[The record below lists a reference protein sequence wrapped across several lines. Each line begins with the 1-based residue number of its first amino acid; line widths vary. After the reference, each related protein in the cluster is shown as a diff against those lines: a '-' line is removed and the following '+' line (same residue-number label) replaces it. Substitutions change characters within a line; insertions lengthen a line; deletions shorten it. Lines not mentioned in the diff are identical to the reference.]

1 MAQSLPAFRGNFGST
16 EFFVVTMKAGEF
28 YRNMTIPKEMEG
40 WEDLSPEER
49 FQRDIDYKRVAS
61 HIAPYLAHDNDRF
74 IGAFIVAIHQHEDM
88 EFESL
93 VDAGIKFPKA
103 MPNSLMDQFG
113 VLYLSGS
120 EILVPL
126 DGQHRLAAIK
136 FAITG
141 KDQNSNDIKGL
152 VANPSVGADTCTVI
166 MIRND
171 PQKARKIFNKV
182 NRYAKPT
189 SKADDLI
196 TADDDYI
203 AVLVREHIV
212 GDFIDSRLV
221 NIKSNTLAAK
231 SGLFTTLA
239 TIYEI
244 SMSYEEFMI
253 GKKPVTTALPSSYDV
268 SLAANNLKQFWTKFL
283 SIQAYQSSLIDPT
296 EDGDELRDD
305 IRKQSLICKPIVQR
319 ALAEACI
326 YLMADEQED
335 GSILSLKE
343 IIDRVDLVDWSPAN
357 SVWQD
362 VLTRGD
368 KIITGNSAMKF
379 AARVLAYM
387 LGQELDE
394 YEVKKLREQ
403 FGNNT
408 DGKALPD
415 RIFGG

>member
-40 WEDLSPEER
+40 WEDLTPEER
-49 FQRDIDYKRVAS
+49 FQREVDYKRVAT
-61 HIAPYLAHDNDRF
+61 HIAPYLAHDDDRF

-152 VANPSVGADTCTVI
+152 TANPSVGADTCTVI

-189 SKADDLI
+189 SKADNLI

-203 AVLVREHIV
+203 AVIVREHIV
-212 GDFIDSRLV
+212 GELIDSRLV

-244 SMSYEEFMI
+244 SVSYEEFMI
-253 GKKPVTTALPSSYDV
+253 GKKPVTTALPSSHDV
-268 SLAANNLKQFWTKFL
+268 SLAENNLKQFWTEFL

-296 EDGDELRDD
+296 EDGDELRDE

-335 GSILSLKE
+335 GSILSLRE
-343 IIDRVDLVDWSPAN
+343 IVDRVDLVDWSPEN
-357 SVWQD
+357 SIWQD
-362 VLTRGD
+362 ILTKGD

-387 LGQELDE
+387 LGQNLGD
-394 YEVKKLREQ
+394 YEIKKLREQ
-403 FGNNT
+403 FGKNT
-408 DGKALPD
+408 DGKTLPD
-415 RIFGG
+415 RIFGD

>member
-1 MAQSLPAFRGNFGST
+1 
-16 EFFVVTMKAGEF
+16 
-28 YRNMTIPKEMEG
+28 
-40 WEDLSPEER
+40 
-49 FQRDIDYKRVAS
+49 
-61 HIAPYLAHDNDRF
+61 
-74 IGAFIVAIHQHEDM
+74 
-88 EFESL
+88 
-93 VDAGIKFPKA
+93 
-103 MPNSLMDQFG
+103 
-113 VLYLSGS
+113 
-120 EILVPL
+120 
-126 DGQHRLAAIK
+126 
-136 FAITG
+136 
-141 KDQNSNDIKGL
+141 
-152 VANPSVGADTCTVI
+152 
-166 MIRND
+166 
-171 PQKARKIFNKV
+171 
-182 NRYAKPT
+182 
-189 SKADDLI
+189 
-196 TADDDYI
+196 
-203 AVLVREHIV
+203 
-212 GDFIDSRLV
+212 
-221 NIKSNTLAAK
+221 
-231 SGLFTTLA
+231 
-239 TIYEI
+239 
-244 SMSYEEFMI
+244 MSYEEFMI

-268 SLAANNLKQFWTKFL
+268 SLAANNLKQFWTEFL

-362 VLTRGD
+362 ILTRGD